1 MKRVKKIASNF
12 YCIDTHDLNRDE
24 RTSAYL
30 LIDEKIALIETS
42 ASPSIPY
49 IMEGLEELSVSVEDI
64 DYVIVTHIHLDHA
77 GGAGLFLQ
85 SCPNAKFIVHPR
97 GASHMIDPSRLI
109 ASAKSVYGEEFNE
122 LFDPIV
128 PIDADCV
135 IEVEHEEVLSLGEH
149 QLTFYHTEGH
159 AKHHLSMHYSAT
171 NGMFVGD
178 TTGVRYPEMDGEAI
192 DLIIPSTSPNQ
203 YDPETMEKSIQFY
216 ERMNVAELYFG
227 HYGAY
232 KNPKEAYRQVR
243 YWTPLFLAAGEK
255 AIASAKS
262 FEEQTI
268 LLDEQLK
275 IMIHHNLQEQGI
287 DNNHPVYAVLPFDT
301 LVSAMGILDYL
312 MKIKKRLGQNS

>member
-1 MKRVKKIASNF
+1 MKRVKKIAANF
-12 YCIDTHDLNRDE
+12 YCIDTNDLNRAE
-24 RTSAYL
+24 RTSAYV
-30 LIDEKIALIETS
+30 LIDEKIAIIETS

-49 IMEGLEELSVSVEDI
+49 IMEGLDKLSISVEDI

-85 SCPNAKFIVHPR
+85 SCPNAKFVVHPR

-109 ASAKSVYGEEFNE
+109 ASAKSVYGSEFDE

-128 PIDADCV
+128 PIDDDRV
-135 IEVEHEEVLSLGEH
+135 IEVEHGEVLSLGEH
-149 QLTFYHTEGH
+149 QLTFFHTEGH
-159 AKHHLSMHYSAT
+159 AKHHVSMHYSAT

-178 TTGVRYPEMDGEAI
+178 TAGVRYPEMDGEAV

-216 ERMNVAELYFG
+216 ESMDVAELYFG

-232 KNPKEAYRQVR
+232 NNPKEAYRQVR

-255 AIASAKS
+255 ALASAGS
-262 FEEQTI
+262 FELQTNI
-268 LLDEQLK
+268 LDEQLQA
-275 IMIHHNLQEQGI
+275 IIYQYLQEQGI
-287 DNNHPVYAVLPFDT
+287 KNNHAVYKVIPFDT

-312 MKIKKRLGQNS
+312 TKVKNNKA